1 MLNFLGV
8 LLAYALGALL
18 IISAFILYILIEI
31 EKYKEANHGTD
42 LSEGLSEA
50 R

>member
-8 LLAYALGALL
+8 LLAHALRALL
-18 IISAFILYILIEI
+18 IIFVIALYVLIEI
-31 EKYKEANHGTD
+31 EKYREANRNED
-42 LSEGLSEA
+42 LPKGLPEA

>member
-8 LLAYALGALL
+8 LLAHVLRALL
-18 IISAFILYILIEI
+18 IIFAFILYVMIEI
-31 EKYKEANHGTD
+31 EKYKEANRNED
-42 LSEGLSEA
+42 LPERLPEA